1 MGKRRIP
8 LKAETAPVDSLLGK
22 PVEEETDL
30 HGLDARGAE
39 LRVTLFIGRCAM
51 TRSGAVVRI
60 ITGRG
65 NRSDG
70 GAVLKPLVNKLLTE
84 RLSEQVQRHVLEPG
98 GGAYLV
104 RLRERR

>member
-8 LKAETAPVDSLLGK
+8 LKSSTEPTDSILAK
-22 PVEEETDL
+22 PVEAETDL

-39 LRVTLFIGRCAM
+39 VRLESFLSRVAQ
-51 TRSGAVVRI
+51 SKPGAVVRV

-65 NRSDG
+65 NRSEG
-70 GAVLKPLVNKLLTE
+70 GAVLKPRVRDLLDGRLARYVE
-84 RLSEQVQRHVLEPG
+84 RYTLEPG

-104 RLRERR
+104 QVR